1 MHCIWAGS
9 KPDVFGGF
17 FGFMLVSEVFQFIPD
32 ARLHDADVRSECSP
46 ACRVS
51 YLEGFQT
58 QYNVTDDVD
67 IMEI

>member
-1 MHCIWAGS
+1 
-9 KPDVFGGF
+9 
-17 FGFMLVSEVFQFIPD
+17 MLVSEVFQFIPD

-58 QYNVTDDVD
+58 HCNVTDDVD